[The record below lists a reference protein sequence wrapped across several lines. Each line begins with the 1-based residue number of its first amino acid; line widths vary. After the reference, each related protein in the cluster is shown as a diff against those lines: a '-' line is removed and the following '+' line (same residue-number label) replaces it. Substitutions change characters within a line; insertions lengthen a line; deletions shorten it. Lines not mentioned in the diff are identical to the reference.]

1 MLTSTPASGMNETV
15 LTGNCRGR
23 YTATVLFYNI
33 LVEAFI
39 RVVVYVVTTALPTRL
54 RLDDEGLPMV
64 LIVGS
69 GSGCGAMPVS
79 YSRPASLSGVI
90 VA

>member
-1 MLTSTPASGMNETV
+1 MRRFSLGIAED
-15 LTGNCRGR
+15 GR

-39 RVVVYVVTTALPTRL
+39 RVVYVVTTALPTRL
-54 RLDDEGLPMV
+54 RLDGQGLPMV

-79 YSRPASLSGVI
+79 YSRPASLSGV